1 MAIDYPEPHRREALI
16 GTLVVHGLLL
26 LLFIF
31 MVFKG
36 PNPPLAALGG
46 GDGVELNYGLDPA
59 GSGDI
64 QSIAPANDSRN
75 REDSRPPVASPDP
88 QPRPMATAT
97 PDPTPP
103 SQEKIITSE
112 ADESPVSVA
121 PVETP
126 APAKEEVKVIPKA
139 PRKVAVAFSPKGSA
153 TGGGN
158 GVNGTSNA
166 PTGNN
171 NGDRPGTVGDQ
182 GDPNGSLDSKALY
195 GNGGDGDGMDI
206 KAKHVPDDA
215 RQLRERAEQRVEG
228 DSAGEHETSDQA
240 KHQADIADAVD
251 NERFSGSR
259 RCRWLVLPES
269 DEQVRRQ
276 TDTLPPQIEAEEIVC
291 QHQQQH
297 GCEKQIQVREEASPL
312 CVMAHVPDRV
322 HVNE

>member
-64 QSIAPANDSRN
+64 QSMAPANDSRN

-88 QPRPMATAT
+88 QPRPVATAT

-158 GVNGTSNA
+158 GVNGTSNV

-195 GNGGDGDGMDI
+195 GNGGDGDGSGRGRGRGVGDGNGLEMSGWRFESTPHVAAIDDESGVVRFKI
-206 KAKHVPDDA
+206 KISADGEVEAVTKVSGNVSAAQEKLCRDKLLDA
-215 RQLRERAEQRVEG
+215 NFVKTN
-228 DSAGEHETSDQA
+228 SAVGGAAGFYTF
-240 KHQADIADAVD
+240 
-251 NERFSGSR
+251 RFS
-259 RCRWLVLPES
+259 
-269 DEQVRRQ
+269 VR
-276 TDTLPPQIEAEEIVC
+276 
-291 QHQQQH
+291 
-297 GCEKQIQVREEASPL
+297 
-312 CVMAHVPDRV
+312 
-322 HVNE
+322 

>member
-36 PNPPLAALGG
+36 PNPPLAALAG

-64 QSIAPANDSRN
+64 QSMAPANASRN

-88 QPRPMATAT
+88 QPRPVPTAT

-112 ADESPVSVA
+112 ADESPVSAAV
-121 PVETP
+121 VETP

-166 PTGNN
+166 PTGNS

-182 GDPNGSLDSKALY
+182 GDPNGSLDAKALY
-195 GNGGDGDGMDI
+195 GNGGDGDGSGRGRGRG
-206 KAKHVPDDA
+206 V
-215 RQLRERAEQRVEG
+215 G
-228 DSAGEHETSDQA
+228 DGNGLEMSGWRFDSTPNVS
-240 KHQADIADAVD
+240 AVD
-251 NERFSGSR
+251 DESGVVRFKIKISADGEVESVTKVSGNVSAAQEKLCRDKLLSANFVKTNSAAGGATGFYTFRFS
-259 RCRWLVLPES
+259 
-269 DEQVRRQ
+269 VR
-276 TDTLPPQIEAEEIVC
+276 
-291 QHQQQH
+291 
-297 GCEKQIQVREEASPL
+297 
-312 CVMAHVPDRV
+312 
-322 HVNE
+322 